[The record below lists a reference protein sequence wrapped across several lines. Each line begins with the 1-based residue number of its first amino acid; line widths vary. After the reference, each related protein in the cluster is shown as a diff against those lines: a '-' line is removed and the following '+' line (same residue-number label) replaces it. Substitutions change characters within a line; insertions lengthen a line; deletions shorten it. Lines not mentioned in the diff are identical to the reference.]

1 MKTLVKFAITV
12 LALVLTAQLVP
23 GIEIISISAGIW
35 AALILGLV
43 NTFIKPLL
51 TFFTFPL
58 TILSFGLFLFF
69 LNGLIFLLAAN
80 LVVGFEV
87 TGILAAIIGSIVLS
101 IINSLMSTVI
111 D

>member
-12 LALVLTAQLVP
+12 LALILTAQLVP
-23 GIEIISISAGIW
+23 GIEIVSISAGIW

-43 NTFIKPLL
+43 NTFIKPVL

-80 LVVGFEV
+80 LVVGFKV
-87 TGILAAIIGSIVLS
+87 TGIVAAIMGSIALS